1 MLRRAVVNHLRTQVP
16 DLGGRVYQAFT
27 APAGAQ
33 TPYATVKLPGARGSA
48 AITWAGTQ
56 TVEVRLLTK
65 SQSFVGLDAM
75 EAAVIQALH
84 GPELTDTAENPPTS
98 YSLTWVPGGGDFVE
112 EDRQQIG
119 RLVTFE
125 AVVLFERG

>member
-1 MLRRAVVNHLRTQVP
+1 MLRRAVINAIKAVP

-48 AITWAGTQ
+48 EITWAGTQ

-65 SQSFVGLDAM
+65 SQSFVELDAP

-84 GPELTDTAENPPTS
+84 GTEIVDTVDNPPTA
-98 YSLTWVPGGGDFVE
+98 YRLLWVPGGGDFLE

-125 AVVLFERG
+125 AAVLFERG